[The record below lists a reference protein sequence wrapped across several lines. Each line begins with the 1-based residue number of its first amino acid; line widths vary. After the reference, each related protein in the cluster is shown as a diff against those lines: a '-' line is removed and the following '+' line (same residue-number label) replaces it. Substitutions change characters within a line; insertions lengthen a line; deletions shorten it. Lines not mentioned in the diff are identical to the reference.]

1 MNRRHALRHIA
12 LISGGLALIPS
23 CDFSKEDILAA
34 YENLKITATQKAL
47 IASIS
52 DSIIPAG
59 EIKGALDLAVP
70 DFILVMVNDCF
81 TKENQEKFTAGLEAF
96 PDYAEKTTGKKFA
109 DLSGKEKET
118 FLLQGLAV
126 TGDENTPEGK
136 VLTQVGYFLSSI
148 KRFTIQ
154 GYMASEYIQTEII
167 PYSLIPGEYNGA
179 VLIADIQNTRVNG

>member
-34 YENLKITATQKAL
+34 YQNLQVTATQKTL
-47 IASIS
+47 LGLVS

-59 EIKGALDLAVP
+59 EIKGALNLEVQ

-81 TKENQEKFTAGLEAF
+81 TKENQDKFTAGLTAF
-96 PDYAEKTTGKKFA
+96 PDYVQKTAGKKFEA
-109 DLSGKEKET
+109 LSAKEKEE
-118 FLLQGLAV
+118 LILNGIKLE
-126 TGDENTPEGK
+126 GDDTPEGK
-136 VLTQVGYFLSSI
+136 EKTNLAYFLSST

-179 VLIADIQNTRVNG
+179 VLISDLQKPRING

>member
-23 CDFSKEDILAA
+23 CDFSKEDILSA
-34 YENLKITATQKAL
+34 YENLKITPSQKFLLGA
-47 IASIS
+47 IS
-52 DSIIPAG
+52 DTIIPGG
-59 EIKGALDLAVP
+59 EIKGGLNLEVH

-81 TKENQEKFTAGLEAF
+81 TQENQEKFSTGLAAF
-96 PDYAEKTTGKKFA
+96 SDFVKETTGKKFEE
-109 DLSGKEKET
+109 LSTKEKEQ
-118 FLLQGLAV
+118 FILDAAKLE
-126 TGDENTPEGK
+126 GDDTEEGMRK
-136 VLTQVGYFLSSI
+136 AAIAYFINSA

-179 VLIADIQNTRVNG
+179 VLITDLQKPRING

>member
-23 CDFSKEDILAA
+23 CDFSKEDILSA
-34 YENLKITATQKAL
+34 YENLKINTSQKDLLA
-47 IASIS
+47 AIS

-59 EIKGALDLAVP
+59 EIKGALDLEVV
-70 DFILVMVNDCF
+70 DFILVMVNDCY
-81 TKENQEKFTAGLEAF
+81 TLENREKFTAGLNAF
-96 PDYAEKTTGKKFA
+96 PDYVKTSAAKNFESLTSKEKVDLILQGISLEEDESLEGKKRGEI
-109 DLSGKEKET
+109 S
-118 FLLQGLAV
+118 
-126 TGDENTPEGK
+126 
-136 VLTQVGYFLSSI
+136 YFLNTI

-179 VLIADIQNTRVNG
+179 VLISDLQKPRING

>member
-47 IASIS
+47 LAAIS

-59 EIKGALDLAVP
+59 EIKGALDLEVV
-70 DFILVMVNDCF
+70 DFILVMVNDCY
-81 TKENQEKFTAGLEAF
+81 TQENREKFTAGLEAF
-96 PDYAEKTTGKKFA
+96 PDYTEKSTGKKFES
-109 DLSGKEKET
+109 LSTKEKET
-118 FLLQGLAV
+118 FLLEAGAL
-126 TGDENTPEGK
+126 TGDDTPEGK
-136 VLTQVGYFLSSI
+136 RLASIGYFLSSV

-179 VLIADIQNTRVNG
+179 VLISDLQKPRVNG

>member
-81 TKENQEKFTAGLEAF
+81 TKENQEKFL
-96 PDYAEKTTGKKFA
+96 
-109 DLSGKEKET
+109 
-118 FLLQGLAV
+118 
-126 TGDENTPEGK
+126 
-136 VLTQVGYFLSSI
+136 
-148 KRFTIQ
+148 
-154 GYMASEYIQTEII
+154 
-167 PYSLIPGEYNGA
+167 SLIH
-179 VLIADIQNTRVNG
+179 I

>member
-47 IASIS
+47 IAAIS

-96 PDYAEKTTGKKFA
+96 PEYAEKTAGKKFA
-109 DLSGKEKET
+109 DLSSKEKET
-118 FLLQGLAV
+118 FLLQGIAI
-126 TGDENTPEGK
+126 TGDENTSEGK
-136 VLTQVGYFLSSI
+136 LLAQVGYFLSSV

>member
-34 YENLKITATQKAL
+34 YQNLNVTASQKAL
-47 IASIS
+47 LGVIS
-52 DSIIPAG
+52 DTIIPAG
-59 EIKGALDLAVP
+59 EIKGALNLEVP

-81 TKENQEKFTAGLEAF
+81 TKENQDKFTAGLTAF
-96 PDYAEKTTGKKFA
+96 PDYVKNTAGKKFES
-109 DLSGKEKET
+109 LTTKEKEELILSGT
-118 FLLQGLAV
+118 KLE
-126 TGDENTPEGK
+126 GDDTPEGK
-136 VLTQVGYFLSSI
+136 EKGDIAYFLNST

-154 GYMASEYIQTEII
+154 GYMASEYLQTEII

-179 VLIADIQNTRVNG
+179 VLITDLQKPRING

>member
-34 YENLKITATQKAL
+34 YQNLKVTPTLKTQLGA
-47 IASIS
+47 IS
-52 DSIIPAG
+52 DTIIPAG
-59 EIKGALDLAVP
+59 EIKGALNLEVH

-81 TKENQEKFTAGLEAF
+81 TKENQEKFSTGLLAF
-96 PDYAEKTTGKKFA
+96 ADYVKDASGKKFEW
-109 DLSGKEKET
+109 LSAKEKEQ
-118 FLLQGLAV
+118 LLLDMGKL
-126 TGDENTPEGK
+126 TGDESEEGK
-136 VLTQVGYFLSSI
+136 QKEALAYFVNTA

-179 VLIADIQNTRVNG
+179 VLISDLQKPRING

>member
-47 IASIS
+47 IAAIS

-96 PDYAEKTTGKKFA
+96 PEYAEKTAGKKFA
-109 DLSGKEKET
+109 DLSSKEKET
-118 FLLQGLAV
+118 FLLQGIAI
-126 TGDENTPEGK
+126 TGDENTSEGK
-136 VLTQVGYFLSSI
+136 LLAQVGYFLSSV

-179 VLIADIQNTRVNG
+179 VLIADIQKTRVNG

>member
-23 CDFSKEDILAA
+23 CDFSKDDILAA
-34 YENLKITATQKAL
+34 YKNLKITQSQKDLLGA
-47 IASIS
+47 IS
-52 DSIIPAG
+52 DTIIPAG
-59 EIKGALDLAVP
+59 EIKGALNLEVH

-81 TKENQEKFTAGLEAF
+81 TKENQEKFTAGLSTF
-96 PDYAEKTTGKKFA
+96 PDYVKESKGKKYTE
-109 DLSGKEKET
+109 LSTKEKEQ
-118 FLLQGLAV
+118 LILDAAKLE
-126 TGDENTPEGK
+126 GDDSEEGK
-136 VLTQVGYFLSSI
+136 RKAAIAYFVNST

-179 VLIADIQNTRVNG
+179 VLITDLQKPRING

>member
-34 YENLKITATQKAL
+34 YQKLKVTISQKAL
-47 IASIS
+47 LGAIS
-52 DSIIPAG
+52 DTIIPAG
-59 EIKGALDLAVP
+59 EIKGALDLDVA

-81 TKENQEKFTAGLEAF
+81 TAENQEKFMAGLSAF
-96 PDYAEKTTGKKFA
+96 PDYVNQTLGKKYEA
-109 DLSGKEKET
+109 LSVKEKEQLILDAAKLEGNDT
-118 FLLQGLAV
+118 
-126 TGDENTPEGK
+126 EEGK
-136 VLTQVGYFLSSI
+136 RNAAIAYFVNST

-179 VLIADIQNTRVNG
+179 VLITDLQKPRING

>member
-47 IASIS
+47 LAAIS

-59 EIKGALDLAVP
+59 EIKGALDLEVP

-81 TKENQEKFTAGLEAF
+81 TKENQEKFTAGLQAF
-96 PDYAEKTTGKKFA
+96 PDYAEKTAGKKFT
-109 DLSGKEKET
+109 DLSTKEKET
-118 FLLQGLAV
+118 LLLQGV
-126 TGDENTPEGK
+126 TITGDENTSDGK
-136 VLTQVGYFLSSI
+136 LLTQIGYFLSSI

-167 PYSLIPGEYNGA
+167 PYSLNPGEYNGA
-179 VLIADIQNTRVNG
+179 VLISDLQKPRVNG